1 MVADRQGRVIGS
13 IAVLRPG
20 LQTTIQDRGRWGL
33 QSSGVPV
40 AGPMDPWS
48 HRLANLLVG
57 NSADAATLE
66 VTLIG
71 PDLQFDDDRWVAVVG
86 AAFDIALDD
95 RPVIGASPWRVRAGS
110 RLRVGKRS
118 RGARAY
124 LAVAGGIDV
133 PLVLGS
139 RATHLASGLGGYE
152 GRALIAGDRLRLG
165 VAPGDNDEND
175 AHRLRVAERA
185 GMAPSGTA
193 GGVPGGTSRVRVLP
207 GPQRDRFDAEAL
219 DQLQSAPYRVAQDSN
234 RMGFRLE
241 GPALGHVDDREMLS
255 DATPHGVVQVPRSG
269 QPILLMADRQTTG
282 GYPKIATMISA
293 DAGRAGQLAPGD
305 FIQFEICDE
314 RTALAELLRLER
326 AFRELESLAS

>member
-1 MVADRQGRVIGS
+1 MFADRRFHVIGS

-20 LQTTIQDRGRWGL
+20 LQTTIQDRGRFGL

-71 PDLQFDDDRWVAVVG
+71 PELQFDDDRWVAVAG
-86 AAFDIALDD
+86 GEFDISLDG
-95 RPVIGASPWRVRAGS
+95 RPVIGGTPWRVGAGS

-118 RGARAY
+118 RGARGY
-124 LAVAGGIDV
+124 LAISGGIDV

-139 RATHLASGLGGYE
+139 RATHAASGLGGYE

-165 VAPGDNDEND
+165 ATLGDNDEND
-175 AHRLRVAERA
+175 GERRLVAER
-185 GMAPSGTA
+185 GGIPPLTA
-193 GGVPGGTSRVRVLP
+193 GVVPGGTARVRVVP
-207 GPQRDRFDAEAL
+207 GPQRERFDDEAL
-219 DQLQSAPYRVAQDSN
+219 DQLQSAPYLVAQDSN

-241 GPALGHVDDREMLS
+241 GPALRHADDREMLS
-255 DATPHGVVQVPRSG
+255 DATPFGVVQVPRSG

-293 DAGRAGQLAPGD
+293 DAGVAGQLAPGD
-305 FIQFEICDE
+305 FVQFEICDE
-314 RTALAELLRLER
+314 RTALAELVRLER
-326 AFRELESLAS
+326 AFRELESLAP